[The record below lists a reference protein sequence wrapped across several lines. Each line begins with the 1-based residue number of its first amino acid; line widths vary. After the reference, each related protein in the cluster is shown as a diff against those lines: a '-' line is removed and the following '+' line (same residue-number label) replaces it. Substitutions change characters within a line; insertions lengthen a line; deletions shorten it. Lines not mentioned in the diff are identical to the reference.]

1 MAAKGTRVT
10 DAEKEKMWRLYQE
23 LGSMEKVAKRMRR
36 GRSTVSKYIAEY
48 QAAVRAAGY
57 VMNAECHVS
66 KKRIEVLL

>member
-23 LGSMEKVAKRMRR
+23 LGSMEKVAKKMRR
-36 GRSTVSKYIAEY
+36 GRSTVSRYVGEY

-57 VMNAECHVS
+57 VLNTRNTTD
-66 KKRIEVLL
+66 K

>member
-23 LGSMEKVAKRMRR
+23 LGSMEKVAKKMCR
-36 GRSTVSKYIAEY
+36 GRSTVSRYVAEY

-57 VMNAECHVS
+57 VLHAKE
-66 KKRIEVLL
+66 KE